1 MQGKVLKLFIT
12 TTNEQKKRE
21 CVDSIELDN
30 EGIFK
35 DKFYAK
41 NRERSILLTS
51 KESYIMAQKE
61 GIKIEDGM
69 LGENILLD
77 INPYTLDNGA
87 KIFIGDIELEITQSC
102 TLCKGLS
109 SLNSKLPK
117 LLKDDRGVFAKVV
130 SGKGS
135 INIGDNIEF

>member
-12 TTNEQKKRE
+12 TTNEEKKRE

-35 DKFYAK
+35 DKFYGK
-41 NRERSILLTS
+41 NRERSVLLTS
-51 KESYIMAQKE
+51 KESYIMAQKK
-61 GIKIEDGM
+61 GIQIEDGV

-77 INPYTLDNGA
+77 INPYTLDHGA
-87 KIFIGDIELEITQSC
+87 RLFIGDTELEITQSC

-130 SGKGS
+130 SGKGIIKKGDS
-135 INIGDNIEF
+135 INF